1 MRINKIDLKTYQ
13 LVVNLFD
20 KYRIFY
26 KQASN
31 LELAN
36 DFIRERIINN
46 ESVIFV
52 AQNTDNVPM
61 GFTQLYPI
69 FSSVRATKNW
79 LLNDLYVDSPFRKQG
94 IGEALIKKAM
104 DFAKG
109 ENASYLKLETAE
121 DNYTAQSLYEA
132 IGFIKESL
140 LGGYFTYKM
149 SLQS

>member
-36 DFIRERIINN
+36 DFIWERIINN
-46 ESVIFV
+46 ESVIFI

-69 FSSVRATKNW
+69 FSSVRATKN
-79 LLNDLYVDSPFRKQG
+79 
-94 IGEALIKKAM
+94 
-104 DFAKG
+104 
-109 ENASYLKLETAE
+109 
-121 DNYTAQSLYEA
+121 
-132 IGFIKESL
+132 
-140 LGGYFTYKM
+140 
-149 SLQS
+149 